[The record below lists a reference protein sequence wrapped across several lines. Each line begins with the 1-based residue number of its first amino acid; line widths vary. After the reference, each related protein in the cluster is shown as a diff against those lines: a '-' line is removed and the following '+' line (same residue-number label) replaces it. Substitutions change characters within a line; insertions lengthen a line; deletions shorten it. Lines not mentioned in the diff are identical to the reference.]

1 MRLESS
7 YHRALPYRLR
17 SMLHNQSRSL
27 CKLVVHFL
35 NRKGYLLIILEF
47 SKRFSLCI
55 PFLLSHKKLVEIL
68 KMMNLFGVSMV
79 QLLNDRFCRVIQ
91 KLNFG
96 FFKSERTLGSW
107 SFTLLLNQYLSL
119 SVIGIFY
126 LLKLFHPQESLL
138 LLLFFIFDL
147 LNFNLLQF
155 LLICVSLKDEFSQSF
170 VITSAFFVV
179 RRGVFFGLKFLK
191 RNLLK

>member
-1 MRLESS
+1 MVSSHSTSSSSSSCLNRSKWINLLRDLILLCSFEHSIWIEPWWWILRLEKLKVCKTHMRLESS
-7 YHRALPYRLR
+7 YHRALSYRLR
-17 SMLHNQSRSL
+17 SMLHNQSRSP

-126 LLKLFHPQESLL
+126 LLKLFHP
-138 LLLFFIFDL
+138 
-147 LNFNLLQF
+147 
-155 LLICVSLKDEFSQSF
+155 
-170 VITSAFFVV
+170 
-179 RRGVFFGLKFLK
+179 
-191 RNLLK
+191 

>member
-1 MRLESS
+1 MVCSHSTSSSSSSCLNRSKWINLLRDLILLCSFEHSIRIEPWWGILRLEKLKVCKTHMRLESS

-35 NRKGYLLIILEF
+35 NRKRDLLIILEF
-47 SKRFSLCI
+47 SKRFSFCI
-55 PFLLSHKKLVEIL
+55 PFLLSHKQLIKIL

-79 QLLNDRFCRVIQ
+79 KLLNDRFCRVIQ

-96 FFKSERTLGSW
+96 FFKCERTLGSG

-126 LLKLFHPQESLL
+126 LLKLFHP
-138 LLLFFIFDL
+138 
-147 LNFNLLQF
+147 
-155 LLICVSLKDEFSQSF
+155 
-170 VITSAFFVV
+170 
-179 RRGVFFGLKFLK
+179 
-191 RNLLK
+191 